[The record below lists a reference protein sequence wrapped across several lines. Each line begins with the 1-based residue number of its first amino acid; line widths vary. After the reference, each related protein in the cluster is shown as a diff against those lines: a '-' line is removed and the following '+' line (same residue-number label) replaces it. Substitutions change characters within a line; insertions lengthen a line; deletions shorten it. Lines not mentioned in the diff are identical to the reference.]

1 MSSHDRILP
10 VQPLT
15 FLDQEAVIE
24 AGDEIIIPEPMMNQW
39 MDLFVPGTPMLAR
52 LTNLE
57 NDMSRVVCIGSSD
70 KSDKIYVP
78 TWIMQHLGYTFES
91 VEEQLVYI
99 SPFTEEIPA
108 ATTISLRPM
117 DNAIYHSDLVG
128 AIEKYLDRFHVMEAG
143 TTICIPLEELGGFEI
158 CTVVESVEPYGI
170 VRLGGEVHLEMLE
183 PVGGIP
189 EHEQVVEP
197 VAEPVAEAPVVEEE
211 VIPVS
216 AVSEQVNQ
224 VITTEDHRAKMRE
237 AWAKRSVNINNT

>member
-1 MSSHDRILP
+1 
-10 VQPLT
+10 
-15 FLDQEAVIE
+15 
-24 AGDEIIIPEPMMNQW
+24 
-39 MDLFVPGTPMLAR
+39 
-52 LTNLE
+52 
-57 NDMSRVVCIGSSD
+57 
-70 KSDKIYVP
+70 
-78 TWIMQHLGYTFES
+78 
-91 VEEQLVYI
+91 
-99 SPFTEEIPA
+99 
-108 ATTISLRPM
+108 
-117 DNAIYHSDLVG
+117 
-128 AIEKYLDRFHVMEAG
+128 
-143 TTICIPLEELGGFEI
+143 LEELGGFEI

-197 VAEPVAEAPVVEEE
+197 VAESVAESVTEASVAEEE